1 MINRFSIEKVKGLE
15 IIDSRGNPTIRVF
28 VRTNDGVE
36 SFGDAP
42 AGASKGTRE
51 AIEVRDENGL
61 TVKRAVDIANY
72 IIDPALHGIDVREQG
87 IIDKILI
94 DIDSTENK
102 SKLGGNT
109 IIATSIAA
117 LKTCF

>member
-42 AGASKGTRE
+42 AGASKGQERQSKSGMKM
-51 AIEVRDENGL
+51 GL
-61 TVKRAVDIANY
+61 R
-72 IIDPALHGIDVREQG
+72 
-87 IIDKILI
+87 
-94 DIDSTENK
+94 
-102 SKLGGNT
+102 
-109 IIATSIAA
+109 
-117 LKTCF
+117 